1 MLRKSIGSLLL
12 VTLLLSAFS
21 LMAQA
26 PPPTPYGLP
35 INIEGAKK
43 VAAAAVAEAKK
54 GNLTMAVAIVDT
66 AGFLIYFEKMD
77 GTQIGSVDVAIDKA
91 RSATLFRR
99 PTKVFQD
106 GLAAG
111 GEGLRFLE
119 LRNAIPIDGGFP
131 LIMDGK
137 IVGAIG
143 ASGGTGDQDG
153 RVAKAGADSVK

>member
-1 MLRKSIGSLLL
+1 MFRKLFGSLVL
-12 VTLLLSAFS
+12 VTLLLSALT

-26 PPPTPYGLP
+26 PPPTPYGLA
-35 INIEGAKK
+35 INIDGAKK

-77 GTQIGSVDVAIDKA
+77 GTQNGSVDVAIDKA

-131 LIMDGK
+131 LIMDGQ

-153 RVAKAGADSVK
+153 RVAKAGADAVK

>member
-12 VTLLLSAFS
+12 ISLLLSAFS
-21 LMAQA
+21 LLAQA
-26 PPPTPYGLP
+26 PPPTPYGMA
-35 INIEGAKK
+35 INIDGAKK

-131 LIMDGK
+131 IIMDVK